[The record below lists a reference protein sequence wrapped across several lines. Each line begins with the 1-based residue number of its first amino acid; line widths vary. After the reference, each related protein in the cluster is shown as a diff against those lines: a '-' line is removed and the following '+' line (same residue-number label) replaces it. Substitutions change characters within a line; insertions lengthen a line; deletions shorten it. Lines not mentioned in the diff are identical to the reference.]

1 MRRLSAPVILS
12 TIVLTGRMAAAAAQ
26 DAGIEPPPSN
36 PPQGDTNG
44 ASQDLAP
51 GVIPQPTPGDPGVV
65 LGVTLGELYTDNVKL
80 AAPGTPRDDSW
91 ITVVGPFIKSAWASP
106 RFYGTFDY
114 TLNGYLYAGQAGH
127 NQLGQELDTQATL
140 AVLPGHLFI
149 DGMARY
155 GRQIIN
161 SALPSAQGT
170 FFLNGNQA
178 NVAMATV
185 SPYWTQDL
193 GRVGTMLLRFTGGR
207 VMYNRNGIPDEGQGA
222 LAGLSNVN
230 IGGVQ
235 FSLTSPEYETWG
247 WNAGYSEQRLYPNSG
262 PSSDFARAQA
272 GISRQVG
279 PYARLMA
286 DVGRENKYLP
296 DGSSSKL
303 DAGFWD
309 AGVQW
314 TTNRDNFTVKVGHRF
329 FGRSGE
335 LSWTHNAALL
345 TTTVSYVE
353 QPTDLNQQLLGLG
366 IGTVIPPS
374 NINLPSLTNRRVYLM
389 KRASVSASYEMP
401 KSRLTLLLYD
411 ESRRYFQLDNARE
424 KVANASPSWLFNL
437 GPNTTFTPTLG
448 WQRYRYLTGQ
458 VNYTYYA
465 QLALVHQYDPRN
477 FGSIRL
483 RNDSRNVYDEIPGAH
498 GYRVNVIYVEWTHL
512 FKD

>member
-1 MRRLSAPVILS
+1 MRRLSVPMVLS
-12 TIVLTGRMAAAAAQ
+12 AIVLTGLMTAAAAQ
-26 DAGIEPPPSN
+26 DAGVDQVPSN
-36 PPQGDTNG
+36 ASPEDSNG
-44 ASQDLAP
+44 TSQDLAP
-51 GVIPQPTPGDPGVV
+51 GVIPQPTPENPGVV

-80 AAPGTPRDDSW
+80 AASGAPKDDSW
-91 ITVVGPFIKSAWASP
+91 ITVVQPFIKSAWASP

-114 TLNGYLYAGQAGH
+114 ALNGYLYAGQGGSD
-127 NQLGQELDTQATL
+127 QLGQELSTQATL

-161 SALPSAQGT
+161 NALPSAQGT

-178 NVAMATV
+178 NVAMATI

-207 VMYNRNGIPDEGQGA
+207 VMYNQNGISGASQDA
-222 LAGLSNVN
+222 LAGVSNAN

-235 FSLTSPEYETWG
+235 FSLTSPDYATWG
-247 WNAGYSEQRLYPNSG
+247 WNAGYSEQRVYRDSG
-262 PSSDFARAQA
+262 PDADFARAQA
-272 GISRQVG
+272 GLSRQVG
-279 PYARLMA
+279 SNVRLMA

-296 DGSSSKL
+296 DGSYSKL

-309 AGVQW
+309 VGVQW
-314 TTNRDNFTVKVGHRF
+314 NTNRDNFIVKVGHRF
-329 FGRSGE
+329 YGRSGE

-353 QPTDLNQQLLGLG
+353 QPTDLNQQLLGQG
-366 IGTVIPPS
+366 IDTVVPPS
-374 NINLPSLTNRRVYLM
+374 NINLPALAQRRVYLM
-389 KRASVSASYEMP
+389 KRASVSATYEMP
-401 KSRLTLLLYD
+401 KSRLMLLLYD
-411 ESRRYFQLDNARE
+411 ESRRYFQLDDARE
-424 KVANASPSWLFNL
+424 KVANASLSWLFNL
-437 GPNTTFTPTLG
+437 GPKTTVTPTLG

-458 VNYTYYA
+458 VNYDHYGE
-465 QLALVHQYDPRN
+465 LALVHQYDSRN
-477 FGSIRL
+477 FGRIRL
-483 RNDSRNVYDEIPGAH
+483 RNDSRNAYGGVQNAH